1 MRFSPC
7 KHILIMLAIVLAGGQ
22 LCAQSWSTSSGSPSE
37 KLSEYE
43 ASSSQ
48 MVYSSSLQLYQSMS
62 MAMPNELAIP
72 DEDSRLVQLAD
83 WLVLGGGGQT
93 QAIGGGV
100 DDFESGAD
108 QQYPFAPL
116 TSLSEVAELFDPP
129 DHTTKLFLNFEG
141 KTAQWDHVMAFE
153 ATTDDRERDIQE
165 IMFYV
170 SQTFAPFNVSVQ
182 RFVGNSQQ
190 AESSGHTTIFIG
202 DKLSNSVYMESDSG
216 HSLTNYKRAYAD
228 GDFPCL
234 NRSVTHQP
242 NSDDFNIGYVD
253 PVSHKTANGVTI
265 EAWDTNEN
273 DAIARSINH
282 EAGHTFGLAHVLSGS
297 VSDIMSYSAM
307 NQRAHYQEFDLSAL
321 NSQLGGPTTEDIGWA
336 AAWTYEQVVG
346 FGETQL
352 VAHQLE
358 TQNSYRVLE
367 STLGTRSVANDV
379 SNIANFDLVHGVYPD
394 AMALSIF
401 AGQMIPSAISHLGD
415 YDVFDFSPDTTDFI
429 EVNAVAWND
438 PVWFDPILMVFNE
451 QGDELIAYD
460 RSSGDGKDAK
470 LVFQAVLGESY
481 KIVVGS
487 YSCNTFGDYQLSVD
501 SAEFKVNP
509 GILPVGG
516 MKATNNPTHDDL
528 GEIKNARTLLRTGS
542 R

>member
-1 MRFSPC
+1 MRFSPFL
-7 KHILIMLAIVLAGGQ
+7 KTLTVLLIIVAGGQ
-22 LCAQSWSTSSGSPSE
+22 LRAQSFSTRVGAPSDELASSG
-37 KLSEYE
+37 

-48 MVYSSSLQLYQSMS
+48 MAFSSSLQMYQSM
-62 MAMPNELAIP
+62 ALATPNELAIP
-72 DEDSRLVQLAD
+72 DEASRLVQFAD
-83 WLVLGGGGQT
+83 WLVMGGGGQA
-93 QAIGGGV
+93 QAFGGGI
-100 DDFESGAD
+100 DDYDSGVD

-116 TSLSEVAELFDPP
+116 TSMSEVAELFNPP
-129 DHTTKLFLNFEG
+129 NQTTKLFLNFEG
-141 KTAQWDHVMAFE
+141 KTAEWDHVMAFE

-165 IMFYV
+165 IMVYV

-182 RFVGNSQQ
+182 RFVGNGQQ
-190 AESSGHTTIFIG
+190 ADSGGHTTIFIG
-202 DKLSNSVYMESDSG
+202 DKLSNSVYMESNAG

-228 GDFPCL
+228 GDYPCL

-253 PVSHKTANGVTI
+253 PVSEKTVNGVSV
-265 EAWDTNEN
+265 EAWDTNDN
-273 DAIARSINH
+273 DAIARTINH
-282 EAGHTFGLAHVLSGS
+282 EAGHTFGLAHVLTGS
-297 VSDIMSYSAM
+297 VPDIMSYSAM

-321 NSQLGGPTTEDIGWA
+321 NSQLGGPTTEDLGWA

-358 TQNSYRVLE
+358 TQNSFRVLE
-367 STLGTRSVANDV
+367 STLGTRSVANDI
-379 SNIANFDLVHGVYPD
+379 SNIANPDLVHGVYPD
-394 AMALSIF
+394 AMAMSIF
-401 AGQMIPSAISHLGD
+401 SGQMIPSAISHQGD
-415 YDVFDFSPDTTDFI
+415 YDVFDFTPDTTDYM

-501 SAEFKVNP
+501 SAVFTVNP
-509 GILPVGG
+509 AVLPAGDL
-516 MKATNNPTHDDL
+516 KAANNPTHAGLDA
-528 GEIKNARTLLRTGS
+528 IKHSSMRLRTRG